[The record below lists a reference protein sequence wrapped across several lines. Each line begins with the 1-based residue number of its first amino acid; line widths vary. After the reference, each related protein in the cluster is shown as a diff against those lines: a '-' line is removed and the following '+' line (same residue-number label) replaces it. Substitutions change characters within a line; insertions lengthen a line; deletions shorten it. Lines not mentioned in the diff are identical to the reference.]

1 MDMPFSTEFRPIV
14 AHTPLEGVLAFRQM
28 FGTEGISSLFEF
40 ECELVAE
47 SYSLDLQQL
56 LGKSLTIEIESSC
69 GSRFLDGQITKCN
82 LVGRENNSSRYY
94 IYRATVRPWLWYLTQ
109 TSDYKIFQQK
119 TIPDVIRE
127 VLGDYDFPFDIK
139 LGGAYRNWEYCVQ
152 YQETDFAF
160 ISRLMEHE
168 GIYYYFEHQ
177 KGSHTLIIT
186 DDIATHKAQAGYAAV
201 PYYGPDRHAH
211 PQEEYV
217 AAWEIEAQITPDGYA
232 TTDYD
237 FTKPRARLDAVS
249 RNSGGSQSGNLEIFE
264 WQGGYQEPDHGE
276 QYSRIRLEEL
286 QSVRERI
293 GGRTNARGIA
303 PGYTFSLKN
312 HPRQSENR
320 EHLVVSVSYRMSVA
334 GYATGTGMEDFY
346 EETFSALPTTLQY
359 RAARHTPMPHTYG
372 PQTAR
377 VVGPAGEQL
386 WTDQYGRI
394 KVQFH
399 WDRYGKKNE
408 NSSCWVRV
416 SSPWA
421 GGGFGGL
428 QLPRIN
434 DEVVV
439 DFIGGCP
446 DRPIVLGRV
455 YNANNMPPV
464 DLPANASQSGFRSQ
478 SVHGDPSMANWLL
491 FEDKLGAEMAHMK
504 AQLNMLLEI
513 NNDCDHHIG
522 NHHKTTVGGCQHVTV
537 QQETHITRQGITNE
551 QLNAAV
557 RREINANY
565 DTIING
571 VLASEHT
578 GNLIDTRT
586 GEVVKNQIGSI
597 SDTVEGNIVREL
609 TGNKTSA
616 QTGDLTSTINGM
628 IDEKLTGN
636 HNRVVTG
643 DTTTTY
649 NGSTTTTTNGDRTG
663 TVHGVTRDTV
673 FGLRQTYTVGPSI
686 TGAIAAVSAF
696 GINATI
702 TGVNVAAHGLTG
714 ILAGYDWKTAAIGS
728 RVTGIDADLAGSK
741 TSIKGILSS
750 IKAVENDV
758 GMVQN
763 DVVATKQEIGGL
775 DNKLKGA
782 RLRIGGMTIRGTGL
796 DLTA

>member
-1 MDMPFSTEFRPIV
+1 MDMPSQIEFRPIV

-28 FGTEGISSLFEF
+28 SGTEALSSLFEF
-40 ECELVAE
+40 EVELVAE

-56 LGKSLTIEIESSC
+56 LGKSLTIEIESPA
-69 GSRFLDGQITKCN
+69 GSRYLDGQITKCVM
-82 LVGRENNSSRYY
+82 VGRENSSSRYY

-109 TSDYKIFQQK
+109 TSDNKIFQNK
-119 TIPDVIRE
+119 TAPDVIRE
-127 VLGDYDFPFDIK
+127 VLSDYAFPFDIK
-139 LGGAYRNWEYCVQ
+139 LNGTYRNWEYCVQ

-168 GIYYYFEHQ
+168 GIYYYFQH
-177 KGSHTLIIT
+177 KNGSHTLVIT
-186 DDIATHKAQAGYAAV
+186 DDIATHEPQPGYASV
-201 PYYGPDRHAH
+201 PYYGPDRLAH

-217 AAWEIEAQITPDGYA
+217 SGWEVAAQITPDGYA

-237 FTKPRARLDAVS
+237 FTKPRASLEAAS
-249 RNSGGSQSGNLEIFE
+249 RSSGGAQAGNLEMFE
-264 WQGGYQEPDHGE
+264 WQGGYQDPNHGE
-276 QYSRIRLEEL
+276 QYSRMRLEEL
-286 QSVRERI
+286 QSVREQI
-293 GGRTNARGIA
+293 AGVTNARGIA
-303 PGYTFSLKN
+303 PGCTFTLKN

-320 EHLVVSVSYRMSVA
+320 EYLVVSVNYRMSVA
-334 GYATGTGMEDFY
+334 GYASGTGMEDFY
-346 EETFSALPTTLQY
+346 EETFTALPSSLQY
-359 RAARHTPMPHTYG
+359 RAARRTPIPHTHG
-372 PQTAR
+372 PQTAA
-377 VVGPAGEQL
+377 VVGPPGEQL

-446 DRPIVLGRV
+446 DRPLVLGRV

-464 DLPANASQSGFRSQ
+464 ELPANASQSGFRSQ

-513 NNDCDHHIG
+513 NNDCDHNIG
-522 NHHKTTVGGCQHVTV
+522 NNHKTTVGGCQHVTV

-551 QLNAAV
+551 QLNSAV

-571 VLASEHT
+571 VLNSEHT
-578 GNLIDTRT
+578 GDLIDQRT
-586 GEVVKNQIGSI
+586 GEVIKNQMGSI
-597 SDTVEGNIVREL
+597 TDTVEGNITREL
-609 TGNKTSA
+609 TGNKTST

-628 IDEKLTGN
+628 IDEKLNGN
-636 HNRVVTG
+636 HNRTVVG
-643 DTTTTY
+643 DTNTTY
-649 NGSTTTTTNGDRTG
+649 QGNTTTTTTGKRTG
-663 TVHGVTRDTV
+663 TVNGGSMDTV
-673 FGLRQTYTVGPSI
+673 FGIRQTYTVGAAV
-686 TGAIAAVSAF
+686 TGAIVAASGF
-696 GINATI
+696 GINSTF
-702 TGVNVAAHGLTG
+702 TGVNVAAHGFTG
-714 ILAGYDWKTAAIGS
+714 TLAGYDWKTAALGT
-728 RVTGIDADLAGSK
+728 RTTGVDLELKGAD
-741 TSIKGILSS
+741 TNIKGILNS
-750 IKAVENDV
+750 IKAVDNEVGTVINDIA
-758 GMVQN
+758 
-763 DVVATKQEIGGL
+763 ATRQEIDGL
-775 DNKLKGA
+775 GQKVAGA
-782 RLRIGGMTIRGTGL
+782 RLRVGGITLRGTGL

>member
-663 TVHGVTRDTV
+663 TVHGITRDTV

>member
-1 MDMPFSTEFRPIV
+1 MDMPSLIEFRPIV

-28 FGTEGISSLFEF
+28 SGTEALSSLFEF
-40 ECELVAE
+40 EVELVAE

-56 LGKSLTIEIESSC
+56 LGKSLTIEIESPS
-69 GSRFLDGQITKCN
+69 GSRYLDGQITKCVM
-82 LVGRENNSSRYY
+82 VGRENSSSRYY

-109 TSDYKIFQQK
+109 TSDNKIFQQK
-119 TIPDVIRE
+119 TVPDVIRE
-127 VLGDYDFPFDIK
+127 VLGDYDFPFEIK
-139 LGGAYRNWEYCVQ
+139 LNGTYRNWEYCVQ

-168 GIYYYFEHQ
+168 GIYYYFQH
-177 KGSHTLIIT
+177 KNGSHTLVIT
-186 DDIATHKAQAGYAAV
+186 DDIATHGPQPAYATV
-201 PYYGPDRHAH
+201 PYYGPDRLAH

-217 AAWEIEAQITPDGYA
+217 SAWEIAAQITPDGYA

-237 FTKPRARLDAVS
+237 FTKPRASLEAIS
-249 RNSGGSQSGNLEIFE
+249 RNSGGSQSGNLEMFE
-264 WQGGYQEPDHGE
+264 WQGGYQEPNHGE
-276 QYSRIRLEEL
+276 QYSRVRLEEL
-286 QSVRERI
+286 QSVREQI
-293 GGRTNARGIA
+293 AGVTNARGIA

-320 EHLVVSVSYRMSVA
+320 EYLVVSVSYRMSVA
-334 GYATGTGMEDFY
+334 GYASGTGMEDFY
-346 EETFSALPTTLQY
+346 EETFTALPANLQY
-359 RAARHTPMPHTYG
+359 RAARHTPVPHTHG
-372 PQTAR
+372 PQTAA
-377 VVGPAGEQL
+377 VVGPAGEQI

-446 DRPIVLGRV
+446 DRPLVLGRV

-464 DLPANASQSGFRSQ
+464 ELPAQASQSGFRSQ

-522 NHHKTTVGGCQHVTV
+522 NNHKTTVGGCQHVTV
-537 QQETHITRQGITNE
+537 QQESHITRQGITNE

-565 DTIING
+565 NTIING
-571 VLASEHT
+571 VLNSEHT
-578 GNLIDTRT
+578 GNLIDQRT
-586 GEVVKNQIGSI
+586 GEVVKSQMGSI
-597 SDTVEGNIVREL
+597 TDTVEGNITREL
-609 TGNKTSA
+609 TGNKTSS

-628 IDEKLTGN
+628 IEEKLNGN
-636 HNRVVTG
+636 HNRTVTG
-643 DTTTTY
+643 NMNTTY
-649 NGSTTTTTNGDRTG
+649 NGSTTTTTNGNRTG
-663 TVHGVTRDTV
+663 TVHGVSTDTI
-673 FGLRQTYTVGPSI
+673 FGLRQTYTVGPAI
-686 TGAIAAVSAF
+686 TAAIIGVSGYA
-696 GINATI
+696 INATV
-702 TGVNVAAHGLTG
+702 TGANISAHGVTG
-714 ILAGYDWKTAAIGS
+714 ILAGYDWKTAAAKS
-728 RVTGIDADLAGSK
+728 RVTGIDAELAGSK

-758 GMVQN
+758 GAVQN
-763 DVVATKQEIGGL
+763 DIIATRQEMGGL

-782 RLRIGGMTIRGTGL
+782 RLRIGGITVRGTGL